1 LQKDGKQQQYLLL
14 SIVPAA
20 AVLLIGA
27 YGSQIVPQDHAIIFA
42 MLFLLASAAT
52 FMGEQKINAY
62 IQEAQ
67 GRRYLELAEV
77 CRAFLGGK
85 WAARIIIQEDNE
97 LAELA
102 EAINLLL
109 EKQRQL
115 LQRTQNPPAPQPPP
129 PPAPRPVPTPSIPQ
143 SYNNEFTLFK
153 EQLTLII
160 RELAP
165 VADGDLRVR
174 VSLSDDLV
182 GIIADAC
189 NSFIEELAQFVKWT
203 RYASQIIT
211 TASQS
216 ILGRS
221 LEMAKGAEDQMQ
233 QIAKTTDSM
242 EKIVVFMQHLSNTVH
257 LNSDMAKELQS
268 DIRERMHGVDPSFL
282 TPMERLLDEAQR
294 QVESFDDTLNAL
306 ETVSTLAESLIG
318 DLYTMAQQTYQSS
331 VSALKT
337 VKRLRELEALAAHW
351 YEMAEVFT
359 IEENE
364 NANEVK
370 EPWLL

>member
-1 LQKDGKQQQYLLL
+1 M
-14 SIVPAA
+14 PAT

-27 YGSQIVPQDHAIIFA
+27 YGSQIVPQDHAIIFTI
-42 MLFLLASAAT
+42 LFLLASAAT
-52 FMGEQKINAY
+52 FMGEQKINSY

-67 GRRYLELAEV
+67 GRRYLELAQV

-85 WAARIIIQEDNE
+85 WTARITVQEDNE

-115 LQRTQNPPAPQPPP
+115 LQHAHTAPSPQPPP
-129 PPAPRPVPTPSIPQ
+129 PTPHPIPSLPRSR
-143 SYNNEFTLFK
+143 NNDFTLFK
-153 EQLTLII
+153 EQLTSII

-174 VSLSDDLV
+174 ISLSDDLV

-203 RYASQIIT
+203 RYASQVVT
-211 TASQS
+211 TTSQNT
-216 ILGRS
+216 LGRS
-221 LEMAKGAEDQMQ
+221 IEMAKSAEDQMQ
-233 QIAKTTDSM
+233 QIAKTTNGM
-242 EKIVVFMQHLSNTVH
+242 EKIVVFMQHLSNTFH
-257 LNSDMAKELQS
+257 LHSAMVKELQS
-268 DIRERMHGVDPSFL
+268 DVREHMHNVDPSFL
-282 TPMERLLDEAQR
+282 TSLERLLDEAQK
-294 QVESFDDTLNAL
+294 QVASFDDTLNAL

-318 DLYTMAQQTYQSS
+318 DLYKMAQQTYQSS

-337 VKRLRELEALAAHW
+337 VKRLHELEALAEHW
-351 YEMAEVFT
+351 YEMTEVFT
-359 IEENE
+359 IEEHE
-364 NANEVK
+364 NTNEVK